1 MAMDTMEVMV
11 IHIII
16 MDIIMHLPDIMEVA
30 DTGEMTAI
38 IIETILII
46 TTITELRITTTIITT
61 PEGRYM

>member
-1 MAMDTMEVMV
+1 
-11 IHIII
+11 
-16 MDIIMHLPDIMEVA
+16 MHLPDIMEVA